1 MKEQDTLLD
10 EVYYT
15 INAMRCKGKSSL
27 QIFQKGILM
36 YINGTKYLLKILREH
51 GLQYLLTSKIN
62 QDALENLFSQLR
74 SRGGLNDHPSP
85 LNTLHRLRMIILGK
99 NPGIVS
105 TNSNTVYN
113 NQEDY
118 MVAKSLK
125 LANINIKYDENVD
138 K

>member
-1 MKEQDTLLD
+1 
-10 EVYYT
+10 
-15 INAMRCKGKSSL
+15 MRCKGKSSL